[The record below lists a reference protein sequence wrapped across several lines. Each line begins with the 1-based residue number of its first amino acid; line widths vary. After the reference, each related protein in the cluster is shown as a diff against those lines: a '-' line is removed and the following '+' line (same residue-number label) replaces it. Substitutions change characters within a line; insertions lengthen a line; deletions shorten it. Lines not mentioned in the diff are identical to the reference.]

1 MSANYHSQ
9 DLSLSIS
16 YYFRAIDHSWRR
28 AEPKMARVL
37 LVEYDQRW
45 QDIASEGLNAH
56 RVDFCPAL
64 SEAYKRLEKE
74 AFDVIIARI
83 ESNYEDNIRT
93 LKEKL
98 PPHTPVII
106 VSEQTRTETV
116 VQTIR
121 AGAFDF
127 IAKPYNPARIRIAV
141 EQAVENRAL
150 RNEIDYLRRA
160 QDVTYDFDN
169 IIAASSAMGKVISTL
184 RRIAD
189 SEATILI
196 TGETGTGKSLLSG
209 TVHYNSRR
217 RAKPFIKINCANI
230 PETLLESELF
240 GHERGAF
247 TGATKTRTGRLEQ
260 ASGGTVFLDEIG
272 ELTHALQ
279 AKLLRVLEEKCFE
292 RLGGNQTI
300 RTDIRII
307 AATHR
312 NLEANVEAG
321 SFREDLYYRINVL
334 RVHLPPLRERR
345 ECIEP
350 LSNYLLQKV
359 CRELKRNFAGFGPG
373 VIELFKRHHWPG
385 NVREL
390 SNAIERAVL
399 LEESNRITLENI
411 SLSGFAPKAAVS
423 SKPLKDLEE
432 SEKDLLLEAL
442 ELSEWIQKDAA
453 SRLGVTARKLN
464 YMIKRHGIT
473 HARWRKNR

>member
-1 MSANYHSQ
+1 MS
-9 DLSLSIS
+9 
-16 YYFRAIDHSWRR
+16 
-28 AEPKMARVL
+28 RVL
-37 LVEYDQRW
+37 IIEYDQAW
-45 QDIASEGLNAH
+45 HSTIIEGLNSH
-56 RVDFCPAL
+56 QLEFCAAL
-64 SEAYKRLEKE
+64 ADAFKRLSQE
-74 AFDVIIARI
+74 AFDVLVATF
-83 ESNYEDNIRT
+83 ESNHVDNIRL

-98 PPHTPVII
+98 PQSPILII
-106 VSEQTRTETV
+106 SETSRPETI
-116 VQTIR
+116 VQAIK

-127 IAKPYNPARIRIAV
+127 IAKPYTAARIRTAV
-141 EQAVENRAL
+141 DQALENRSL
-150 RNEIDYLRRA
+150 RHEIDYLRRT
-160 QDVTYDFDN
+160 QDITYDFDK
-169 IIAASSAMGKVISTL
+169 IIAVSPAMHKVIATL

-189 SEATILI
+189 SEATILV
-196 TGETGTGKSLLSG
+196 TGETGTGKSILSG
-209 TVHYNSRR
+209 TVHFNSRR

-260 ASGGTVFLDEIG
+260 ANGGTVFLDEIG
-272 ELTHALQ
+272 ELTPSLQ

-321 SFREDLYYRINVL
+321 LFREDLYYRINVL

-345 ECIEP
+345 DCIGP
-350 LSNYLLQKV
+350 LSEYLLQKT
-359 CRELKRNFAGFGPG
+359 CRELKRSFAGFHPT
-373 VIELFKRHHWPG
+373 VMDLFRSHHWPG

-390 SNAIERAVL
+390 ANAIERAVL
-399 LEESNRITLENI
+399 LEESKSITLDSI
-411 SLSGFAPKAAVS
+411 SLSGLARKLDS
-423 SKPLKDLEE
+423 SPRQLKNLEA
-432 SEKDLLLEAL
+432 SEKDLLMEAL

-464 YMIKRHGIT
+464 YMIKKHGIT
-473 HARWRKNR
+473 HSRWRKNK

>member
-1 MSANYHSQ
+1 
-9 DLSLSIS
+9 
-16 YYFRAIDHSWRR
+16 
-28 AEPKMARVL
+28 MARVL
-37 LVEYDQRW
+37 LVEYDQTW
-45 QDIASEGLNAH
+45 QSIASEGLNGH
-56 RVDFCPAL
+56 RVESCPSL

-74 AFDVIIARI
+74 VFDVIVVSI
-83 ESNYEDNIRT
+83 ESNYDGHIRA
-93 LKEKL
+93 LKDKL
-98 PPHTPVII
+98 PTHTPLLV
-106 VSEQTRTETV
+106 VSEQTKTENV
-116 VQTIR
+116 VQAIR

-127 IAKPYNPARIRIAV
+127 VVKPYTSNRLRIAV

-150 RNEIDYLRRA
+150 RNEIDYLRRT
-160 QDVTYDFDN
+160 QDITYDFDR
-169 IIAASSAMGKVISTL
+169 IIAASPAMGKVIKTL
-184 RRIAD
+184 KRIAD

-196 TGETGTGKSLLSG
+196 TGETGTGKSMLSG

-217 RAKPFIKINCANI
+217 RTKPFIKINCANI

-247 TGATKTRTGRLEQ
+247 TGAAKTRTGRLEQ
-260 ASGGTVFLDEIG
+260 ANGGTVFLDEIG
-272 ELTHALQ
+272 ELTPTIQ

-321 SFREDLYYRINVL
+321 TFRQDLYYRINVL
-334 RVHLPPLRERR
+334 RVHLPPLRERQ

-350 LSNYLLQKV
+350 LSSYLLQKA
-359 CRELKRNFAGFGPG
+359 CRELKRNFNGFAPG
-373 VIELFKRHHWPG
+373 VNELFKRHHWPG

-399 LEESNRITLENI
+399 LEEDNRITQESI
-411 SLSGFAPKAAVS
+411 SFSGFSPAQKSEFSPR
-423 SKPLKDLEE
+423 PLKDLEE
-432 SEKDLLLEAL
+432 SEKDLLVEAL
-442 ELSEWIQKDAA
+442 ELSEWVQKDAA
-453 SRLGVTARKLN
+453 GRLGVTPRKLN
-464 YMIKRHGIT
+464 YMIKKHGIT

>member
-1 MSANYHSQ
+1 
-9 DLSLSIS
+9 
-16 YYFRAIDHSWRR
+16 
-28 AEPKMARVL
+28 MARVL
-37 LVEYDQRW
+37 LVEYDQTW
-45 QDIASEGLNAH
+45 QHIASEGLDAH
-56 RVDFCPAL
+56 RVDYCPAL
-64 SEAYKRLEKE
+64 TEAYKRLEKE
-74 AFDVIIARI
+74 AFDVIIVSI
-83 ESNYEDNIRT
+83 ESNYEDHIRN
-93 LKEKL
+93 LKDKL
-98 PPHTPVII
+98 PPHTPLLV
-106 VSEQTRTETV
+106 VSEQTKTETV
-116 VQTIR
+116 VQAIR

-127 IAKPYNPARIRIAV
+127 VVKPYTSSRLRIAV

-150 RNEIDYLRRA
+150 RNEIDYLRRT
-160 QDVTYDFDN
+160 QDITYDFDR
-169 IIAASSAMGKVISTL
+169 IIAASPAMGKVIATL

-196 TGETGTGKSLLSG
+196 TGETGTGKSMLSG
-209 TVHYNSRR
+209 TVHFNSRR
-217 RAKPFIKINCANI
+217 RPKPFIKINCANI

-247 TGATKTRTGRLEQ
+247 TGAARTRTGRLEQ
-260 ASGGTVFLDEIG
+260 ANGGTVFLDEIG
-272 ELTHALQ
+272 ELTPTIQ

-321 SFREDLYYRINVL
+321 TFREDLYYRINVL

-350 LSNYLLQKV
+350 LSNYLLQKA
-359 CRELKRNFAGFGPG
+359 CRELKKNFGGFTAG
-373 VIELFKRHHWPG
+373 VTELFKRHNWPG

-399 LEESNRITLENI
+399 LEEGNRISQESI
-411 SLSGFAPKAAVS
+411 SFASFSSAHKAEFAP
-423 SKPLKDLEE
+423 KPLKDLEA

-442 ELSEWIQKDAA
+442 EVSQWIQKDAA
-453 SRLGVTARKLN
+453 NRLGVTPRKLN

-473 HARWRKNR
+473 HSRWRRNK

>member
-1 MSANYHSQ
+1 MS
-9 DLSLSIS
+9 
-16 YYFRAIDHSWRR
+16 
-28 AEPKMARVL
+28 RVL
-37 LVEYDQRW
+37 IIEYDQAW
-45 QDIASEGLNAH
+45 HSTIIEGLSSH
-56 RVDFCPAL
+56 QTEFCAAL
-64 SEAYKRLEKE
+64 ADAFKRLSQE
-74 AFDVIIARI
+74 AFDVLVATF
-83 ESNYEDNIRT
+83 ESNHVDNIRL

-98 PPHTPVII
+98 PQSPLLV
-106 VSEQTRTETV
+106 VSETCRPETV
-116 VQTIR
+116 VQAIK

-127 IAKPYNPARIRIAV
+127 IAKPYTAARIRTSV
-141 EQAVENRAL
+141 DQALENRSL
-150 RNEIDYLRRA
+150 KHEIDYLRRT
-160 QDVTYDFDN
+160 QDITYDFDK
-169 IIAASSAMGKVISTL
+169 IIAVSPAMNKVISTL

-189 SEATILI
+189 SEATILV
-196 TGETGTGKSLLSG
+196 TGETGTGKSILSG
-209 TVHYNSRR
+209 TVHFNSRR

-260 ASGGTVFLDEIG
+260 ANGGTVFLDEIG
-272 ELTHALQ
+272 ELTPSLQ

-321 SFREDLYYRINVL
+321 LFREDLYYRINVL

-350 LSNYLLQKV
+350 LSEYLLQKT
-359 CRELKRNFAGFGPG
+359 CRELKRTFAGFHPL
-373 VIELFKRHHWPG
+373 VVDLFKSHHWPG

-390 SNAIERAVL
+390 ANAIERAVL
-399 LEESNRITLENI
+399 LEESKSITLDSI
-411 SLSGFAPKAAVS
+411 SLSGLARKLDPT
-423 SKPLKDLEE
+423 PRQLKNLEA
-432 SEKDLLLEAL
+432 SEKDLLMEAL
-442 ELSEWIQKDAA
+442 ELSDWIQKDAA

-464 YMIKRHGIT
+464 YMIKKHGIT
-473 HARWRKNR
+473 HSRWRKNK